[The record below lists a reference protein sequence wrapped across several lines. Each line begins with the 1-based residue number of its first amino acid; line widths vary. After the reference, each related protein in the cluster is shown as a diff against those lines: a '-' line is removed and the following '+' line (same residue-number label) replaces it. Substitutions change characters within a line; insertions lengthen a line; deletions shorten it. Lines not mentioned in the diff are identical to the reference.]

1 MECEGAQQSL
11 NHLFTSAEPP
21 LGDGGGEAPASWL
34 LSDAVP
40 RLPESLMSLQEEDV
54 GDSFIYLK

>member
-21 LGDGGGEAPASWL
+21 LGDGGGEAPASLL

-40 RLPESLMSLQEEDV
+40 RLPGSLMSLQEGDV
-54 GDSFIYLK
+54 TLSFI